1 MRSNRLAV
9 RLQVTQVWAGAGF
22 HGDAPSSPTLGQ
34 AEVLALLLRLEA
46 VVIAAAA
53 AVPEASALVALGVE
67 EPHHGVAP
75 AAALALVLVQ
85 EAVVCRGQHSA
96 QRRARVGAG
105 VCGWFLPLD
114 LKRAPLGFSNTFG
127 SADRKDNRK
136 QEVDPPLM
144 RPLPL

>member
-96 QRRARVGAG
+96 QRRARAC
-105 VCGWFLPLD
+105 VCGGGCVWLVF
-114 LKRAPLGFSNTFG
+114 TFG
-127 SADRKDNRK
+127 PEARSFGLQQHVWICGQKRQ
-136 QEVDPPLM
+136 QETGS
-144 RPLPL
+144 